1 MNIHRSLLTTVA
13 ALALVL
19 SGFALLS
26 APTYIFQAEPSD
38 MTISGTSTLHDWT
51 CDVPQ
56 INGQLQASIAES
68 GTMLANLTKTQVRIP
83 VDAIECNKD
92 RMNRNLR
99 EAMSSNKYPNILFLL
114 EAADVTPLPDSAG
127 TWMNVD
133 ATGELMISGTRKQ
146 ITLPVKAQ
154 RLDDGTF
161 RFVGS
166 TTFDMSSYG
175 VDPPTVMFGTIKTGN
190 EITINFDVVAA
201 PPAP

>member
-1 MNIHRSLLTTVA
+1 MTPPRPLLAFLA
-13 ALALVL
+13 AAALVL
-19 SGFALLS
+19 SGFAVLG
-26 APTYIFQAEPSD
+26 APTYVFQAEPSD

-51 CDVPQ
+51 CDVPE
-56 INGQLQASIAES
+56 IEGRLQASPAETS
-68 GTMLANLTKTQVRIP
+68 DMLADLTKTQVRIA

-114 EAADVTPLPDSAG
+114 ETADVAPLPDSAG

-133 ATGELMISGTRKQ
+133 ARGELMISGTRKQ

-154 RLDDGTF
+154 RLDDGGL

-166 TTFDMSSYG
+166 TTFNMSSYG
-175 VDPPTVMFGTIKTGN
+175 VDPPTVMLGAIKTGD
-190 EITINFDVVAA
+190 EITINFDVVAT
-201 PPAP
+201 PPAS